1 MGNCNIR
8 AGMKRLD
15 RLRALIESGI
25 ENAIANILIKCAKT
39 NRRLYMY
46 EIQNFIVGSV
56 SKVAYFSC
64 DSLHTNSR
72 NIYTGS
78 MHVA

>member
-1 MGNCNIR
+1 MDNCNIH

-25 ENAIANILIKCAKT
+25 ENAMANILIKCAKT

-46 EIQNFIVGSV
+46 EILLSV
-56 SKVAYFSC
+56 V
-64 DSLHTNSR
+64 
-72 NIYTGS
+72 
-78 MHVA
+78 